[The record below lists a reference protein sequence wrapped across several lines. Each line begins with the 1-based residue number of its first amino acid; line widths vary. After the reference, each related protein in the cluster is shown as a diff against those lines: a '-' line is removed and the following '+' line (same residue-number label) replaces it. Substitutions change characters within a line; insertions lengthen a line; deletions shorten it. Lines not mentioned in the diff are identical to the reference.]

1 MIHLLWIIPLCIIGI
16 LLLLVLVA
24 VIKTL
29 LTPAKVSEYKAN
41 ENENESLR
49 LAEKLSAMIKYDTT
63 SHSGGSARYSLHP
76 AKA

>member
-1 MIHLLWIIPLCIIGI
+1 MIHLFWIIPLCIIGI

-63 SHSGGSARYSLHP
+63 SHSGVDEAEKFRGFH
-76 AKA
+76 

>member
-29 LTPAKVSEYKAN
+29 LTPA
-41 ENENESLR
+41 
-49 LAEKLSAMIKYDTT
+49 
-63 SHSGGSARYSLHP
+63 
-76 AKA
+76 

>member
-41 ENENESLR
+41 ENEN
-49 LAEKLSAMIKYDTT
+49 
-63 SHSGGSARYSLHP
+63 
-76 AKA
+76 

>member
-49 LAEKLSAMIKYDTT
+49 LAEKLSAMI
-63 SHSGGSARYSLHP
+63 
-76 AKA
+76 